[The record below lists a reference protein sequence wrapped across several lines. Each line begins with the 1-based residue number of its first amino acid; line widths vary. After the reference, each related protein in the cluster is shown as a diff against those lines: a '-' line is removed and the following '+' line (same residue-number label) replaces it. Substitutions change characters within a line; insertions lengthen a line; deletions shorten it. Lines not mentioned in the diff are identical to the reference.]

1 MLIKGNLNSN
11 KTDILIDSCAKL
23 LNQGVSADK
32 ILVIVQNFKK
42 KNEFTKKIKEK
53 LEIEALTNLN
63 IYTFFGLVYNKILE
77 NWLLVENKIKDD
89 NAKITPNLSGLEVSQ
104 YIFKNAID
112 EIKFKGYNSK
122 VNLLHQLLRRYSLCV
137 LNALTPDEIKDR
149 SRILLDPF
157 YSDIKNALNLYKLKT
172 LNLRAFDYLR
182 QADIFKFIY
191 ENTLNSFE
199 YVFLDDGDEITPAL
213 FQYLNHIKKD
223 VKEFF
228 IAYDEFGCT
237 RKGFLGALEFD
248 FERFLNEK
256 PVILKP
262 SFKDKKADEI
272 FTAVKNETPVLIENS
287 IKKSFIRQDEMIE
300 DVINQI
306 TALLSNPKNRL
317 QPSDISIIT
326 PNIDNYLKMQFGK
339 LNYPVK
345 FLSGSGKL
353 SHNPVIG
360 SILEILKILN
370 NKNLKI
376 SPYILR
382 GILAK
387 ILKTDFILTL
397 KITDKYEVDGE
408 DIFKTL
414 KNFKD
419 NKNIE
424 RFLELSNEIKDLKL
438 SEQLFA
444 ISNEYIPLTL
454 ENKDNIYKINQL
466 LKQIR
471 DFEETFKDSVSN
483 KELIFQLENTIISE
497 NPLNSEV
504 KEENAIIV
512 STAQKIID
520 KDRKRTRLNSSH

>member
-199 YVFLDDGDEITPAL
+199 YVFLDDSDEITPAL
-213 FQYLNHIKKD
+213 FQYLNHK
-223 VKEFF
+223 
-228 IAYDEFGCT
+228 
-237 RKGFLGALEFD
+237 
-248 FERFLNEK
+248 
-256 PVILKP
+256 
-262 SFKDKKADEI
+262 
-272 FTAVKNETPVLIENS
+272 
-287 IKKSFIRQDEMIE
+287 
-300 DVINQI
+300 
-306 TALLSNPKNRL
+306 
-317 QPSDISIIT
+317 
-326 PNIDNYLKMQFGK
+326 
-339 LNYPVK
+339 
-345 FLSGSGKL
+345 
-353 SHNPVIG
+353 IG
-360 SILEILKILN
+360 
-370 NKNLKI
+370 
-376 SPYILR
+376 R
-382 GILAK
+382 AH
-387 ILKTDFILTL
+387 
-397 KITDKYEVDGE
+397 V
-408 DIFKTL
+408 
-414 KNFKD
+414 
-419 NKNIE
+419 
-424 RFLELSNEIKDLKL
+424 
-438 SEQLFA
+438 
-444 ISNEYIPLTL
+444 
-454 ENKDNIYKINQL
+454 
-466 LKQIR
+466 
-471 DFEETFKDSVSN
+471 
-483 KELIFQLENTIISE
+483 
-497 NPLNSEV
+497 
-504 KEENAIIV
+504 
-512 STAQKIID
+512 
-520 KDRKRTRLNSSH
+520 

>member
-360 SILEILKILN
+360 SILEILKILFY
-370 NKNLKI
+370 KILKI
-376 SPYILR
+376 SRYIL
-382 GILAK
+382 
-387 ILKTDFILTL
+387 
-397 KITDKYEVDGE
+397 
-408 DIFKTL
+408 
-414 KNFKD
+414 
-419 NKNIE
+419 
-424 RFLELSNEIKDLKL
+424 
-438 SEQLFA
+438 
-444 ISNEYIPLTL
+444 
-454 ENKDNIYKINQL
+454 
-466 LKQIR
+466 
-471 DFEETFKDSVSN
+471 
-483 KELIFQLENTIISE
+483 
-497 NPLNSEV
+497 
-504 KEENAIIV
+504 
-512 STAQKIID
+512 
-520 KDRKRTRLNSSH
+520 